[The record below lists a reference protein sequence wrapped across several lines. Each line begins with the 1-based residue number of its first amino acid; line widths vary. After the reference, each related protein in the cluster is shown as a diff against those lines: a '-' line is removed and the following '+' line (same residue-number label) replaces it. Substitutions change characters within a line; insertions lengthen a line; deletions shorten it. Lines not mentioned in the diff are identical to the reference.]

1 MGIVFTGHGHMKGTV
16 WQGGGELGVG
26 VGENLPSQLN
36 SQKVCGVGWHAP
48 VYAAGEVWCFETA
61 RKVTKAL
68 VNKSCSLF
76 PESSVPLQK

>member
-26 VGENLPSQLN
+26 VGEN

-61 RKVTKAL
+61 RKGTKAL